1 MFFVTLGVF
10 KIATHWCA
18 LGSPAGSSSPNSPDI
33 ILRIGNRRVPEPFAS
48 TKKRIQSRRGR
59 FMLPGKAEPPLSA
72 MTVEGGGFEVRR
84 ALIAAHRRRESAI
97 RADSRSTGAR
107 PGPRNR
113 LRPPR
118 SGPRHGQPQGE
129 QPGRGTASTTRNR
142 RRPRGRSGS
151 TADRHHARHIHPA

>member
-18 LGSPAGSSSPNSPDI
+18 LGSPAGSSSTNSPDI

-97 RADSRSTGAR
+97 RADSRSTGRPTRTTESAQASSVRTAAR
-107 PGPRNR
+107 P
-113 LRPPR
+113 
-118 SGPRHGQPQGE
+118 
-129 QPGRGTASTTRNR
+129 ASRRATGTRN
-142 RRPRGRSGS
+142 GEHD
-151 TADRHHARHIHPA
+151 T